1 MSRSS
6 KNEAPAAPSS
16 APVLPAGRLVLKHL
30 VFEKPPLFGLAAASG
45 VATLFTQTGAIASV
59 ERISVPFRLGNASI
73 SLH

>member
-1 MSRSS
+1 LRTDA
-6 KNEAPAAPSS
+6 NTTPGIR
-16 APVLPAGRLVLKHL
+16 PAGRLVLKHL